1 MTSSDSYLGSLGPG
15 VRGACMAAVIAAASA
30 SVSAIPNW
38 ELGDSCSD
46 RGRSVVDEATEA
58 S

>member
-1 MTSSDSYLGSLGPG
+1 MTSSDSYFGSLGPG

-38 ELGDSCSD
+38 EMSDSCSD
-46 RGRSVVDEATEA
+46 RGRIVVVEAIEA